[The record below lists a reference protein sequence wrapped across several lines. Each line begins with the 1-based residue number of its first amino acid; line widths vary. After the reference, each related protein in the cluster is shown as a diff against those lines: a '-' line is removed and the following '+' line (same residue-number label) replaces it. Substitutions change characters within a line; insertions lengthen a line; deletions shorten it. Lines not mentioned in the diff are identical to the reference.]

1 MPVCDG
7 LDAAMAIRERLQHR
21 CPPIVALT
29 AATTEDE
36 KQRCLDAG
44 MCAFLC
50 KPIKAQNLGVL
61 HELVASHRRK
71 LQLGVEAGPD
81 SPTSA

>member
-7 LDAAMAIRERLQHR
+7 LDAAVAIRARLQQR
-21 CPPIVALT
+21 CPPIVAST
-29 AATTEDE
+29 ASTTEDE
-36 KQRCLDAG
+36 ALPGCRHVCFPVQ
-44 MCAFLC
+44 
-50 KPIKAQNLGVL
+50 PIKAQNLGVL